1 MELKDLTDQQ
11 INNFIANYEK
21 SGKVEGGKF
30 TLSELRLERQR
41 RIVSPFPPA
50 ETAKAIVEM
59 AQTSKDG
66 LVSYKE
72 VWQRFRPNAVW
83 TGNAPRAEMAKALG
97 RVIAFC
103 IDNELPILTALV
115 VKGSTRSHS
124 PEAIQNICNEARSY
138 GINVGIDPH
147 EFVKNQQERSRS
159 LAIEALL
166 KL

>member
-1 MELKDLTDQQ
+1 MALEDLTAQQ
-11 INNFIANYEK
+11 INSFIANYEN
-21 SGKVEGGKF
+21 SGKIEGGKF
-30 TLSELRLERQR
+30 SLSELRLEKQR
-41 RIVSPFPPA
+41 RIISPFPPA

-66 LVSYKE
+66 LVTYKD

-97 RVIAFC
+97 RVIAYC

-124 PEAIQNICNEARSY
+124 PEAIQNICNEVRSY
-138 GINVGIDPH
+138 GIDVGTEPR
-147 EFVKNQQERSRS
+147 EFVKGEQDRSRT
-159 LAIEALL
+159 LVAEALP
-166 KL
+166 KF